1 MKIAS
6 IGFPLRISVR
16 GLAFLVLFCVGVT
29 GCSTVKS
36 LVTSDKEKKELFRS
50 RDQYVR
56 LVDQDKA
63 KGVKVQPNAH
73 PVLLDEQQIRMALAT
88 LEFIMPGQDKSSPV
102 FDKPELDVLE
112 KYISTG
118 LSQAA
123 SDEDLIFGVIGDY
136 RAVYGL
142 TKEQMYTAARVF
154 YRDGKL
160 NIIFGNVHGKYWANA
175 DRRLYPLAPGSRF
188 TAAQHPWRILDQPDQ
203 EFYQGPEGVRTDW
216 VVLDLASMEARAA
229 LGEKAASQAA
239 GMQGGQPYYG
249 APKSVEERLMTLNEL
264 KNKKLI
270 TEEEY
275 EKKRLD
281 ILKDL

>member
-6 IGFPLRISVR
+6 VGFPIRISVR
-16 GLAFLVLFCVGVT
+16 GLAILMLFCVGVT

-36 LVTSDKEKKELFRS
+36 LVSSDKDKKELFRS

-56 LVDQDKA
+56 IVDQDRV
-63 KGVKVQPNAH
+63 KGVKEQPNEH

-88 LEFIMPGQDKSSPV
+88 LEFILPGQDKSSPV

-123 SDEDLIFGVIGDY
+123 SSEDVVFGVIGDY

-142 TKEQMYTAARVF
+142 AKEQMYTAGRVF
-154 YRDGKL
+154 YRNGKL

-188 TAAQHPWRILDQPDQ
+188 QPVQHAWRLLDQPDQ
-203 EFYQGPEGVRTDW
+203 EFYQGTDGPRTDW
-216 VVLDLASMEARAA
+216 IVLDLASMEARAA
-229 LGEKAASQAA
+229 LGEKAAAQAV
-239 GMQGGQPYYG
+239 GTQGGQPYYG
-249 APKSVEERLMTLNEL
+249 VQKSVEERLMILNDL

-270 TEEEY
+270 SDEEY